1 MAVKKALITG
11 ITGQDGSYLAEYLLA
26 KGYEV
31 VGIIRRSSSFNT
43 QRINHI
49 FQDPHERNLKL
60 RLVYGDLN
68 DASTIQ
74 KIVAEYLP
82 DEVYNLASQSHVR
95 VSFDLPE
102 YTGEITAL
110 GTLRILEAIKNAKE
124 KFGKEIRFY
133 QASSSELF
141 GKTEPPQSEKTPFY
155 PRSPYACSKLYAY
168 WITKNYREAYNLFAC
183 NGILFNHESP
193 RRGETFVTRK
203 ITRAVA
209 RIKEGVQKELFL
221 GNLDAKR
228 DWGFAGDYVES
239 MWMMLQHERP
249 DDYVV
254 AMGESHTVREFLEE
268 SFRIGGIEIVS
279 NNKKGVEEVY
289 IRKDTG
295 EVVVRID
302 PHYYRPTEVDFL
314 LGDPRKAREVL
325 GWKPRVSFK
334 ELVVMMVEHDMQ
346 ELRKELYGTKNG
358 NMGME
363 QKIGAR
369 DNQWIKN
376 NNPMEIKMDLPG
388 TKNEESEKKME
399 IKLMHDSFT
408 EEEKDAVLNCLKS
421 GQYTQG
427 KVVSEFEQKFAAWVG
442 AKHAVM
448 VNSGSSANLL
458 MAFLLKERYG
468 LHDGDEVLVPA
479 VTWPTTVYPLMQH
492 NLRPVFCDVDETFNI
507 SFDSIKRMTGP
518 KTRALF
524 LVHLLGQPAE
534 MSNIVRFCNERGILL
549 IEDCCE
555 SLGARYLNIHVG
567 NFGAMGSF
575 SFYFG
580 HHMST
585 IEGGMIITNDE
596 TTCDLLRSARSHG
609 FVRGS
614 MRVEKYKEHLPI
626 INFLFDMQGYNV
638 RSTNLNAAIGLVQL
652 NKLDLSIATRKN
664 NHKIFQSLLEAEKRI
679 TLQKVNLS
687 ETSSFSLGLLL
698 NSKEMRDYILKHL
711 PEKGIECRPI
721 VAGNLLQQPVFI
733 KARGTHREDV
743 CTFADSIHHQ
753 GLYLPNN
760 QFINEEKVRYL
771 ADTLVAML
779 NNQPQTW
786 PSQMERGYG

>member
-1 MAVKKALITG
+1 MTNETTKSAKRALITG
-11 ITGQDGSYLAEYLLA
+11 ITGQDGSYLAEFLLE
-26 KGYEV
+26 KGYNV
-31 VGIIRRSSSFNT
+31 YGIQRKSSSFNT
-43 QRINHI
+43 KRINHI
-49 FQDPHERNLKL
+49 YNHPRFDTI
-60 RLVYGDLN
+60 YGDLT
-68 DASTIQ
+68 DASNINHILRTIRPNE
-74 KIVAEYLP
+74 IYSLGA
-82 DEVYNLASQSHVR
+82 QSHVK
-95 VSFDLPE
+95 VSFEIPE
-102 YTGEITAL
+102 YTADTIAL
-110 GTLRILEAIKNAKE
+110 GTLRILEALRENQFKS
-124 KFGKEIRFY
+124 RFY
-133 QASSSELF
+133 QASSSEIF
-141 GKTEPPQSEKTPFY
+141 GKVWETPQKETTPFH
-155 PRSPYACSKLYAY
+155 PRSPYACAKVFSY
-168 WITKNYREAYNLFAC
+168 WITVNYREAYNLFAC

-193 RRGETFVTRK
+193 RRGETFVTIK

-346 ELRKELYGTKNG
+346 ELRKERYGT
-358 NMGME
+358 
-363 QKIGAR
+363 
-369 DNQWIKN
+369 KN

-786 PSQMERGYG
+786 PSKVERRYG